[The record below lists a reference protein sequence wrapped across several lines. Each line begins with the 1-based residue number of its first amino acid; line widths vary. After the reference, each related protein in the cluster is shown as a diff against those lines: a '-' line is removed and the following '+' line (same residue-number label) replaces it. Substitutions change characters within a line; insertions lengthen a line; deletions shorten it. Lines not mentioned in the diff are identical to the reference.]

1 MNYFFLFYTS
11 INKNI
16 IYDFNIHKSNNISN
30 LYLLMIIINNIK
42 KGINCNIWNTWN
54 NNPSV
59 SLDILNKNNEYKKYY
74 HIHHLFDWYK
84 GNNIFILSYTNIK
97 TCFFFFKNE
106 MKAKN
111 TEPLIP
117 ISITEFQSF
126 SSLYDILYNKLGVTK
141 NAYSLCFYEL
151 NGKIKTEEKYKE
163 R

>member
-1 MNYFFLFYTS
+1 
-11 INKNI
+11 
-16 IYDFNIHKSNNISN
+16 
-30 LYLLMIIINNIK
+30 
-42 KGINCNIWNTWN
+42 
-54 NNPSV
+54 
-59 SLDILNKNNEYKKYY
+59 
-74 HIHHLFDWYK
+74 
-84 GNNIFILSYTNIK
+84 
-97 TCFFFFKNE
+97 